1 MHCFFIYQIGF
12 LIYLR
17 KKYPQEERINKVQ
30 LKTAVILPCH
40 NEVVTIV
47 DVINQFK
54 FALPDAKIYVYDNN
68 STDGTGCAAAKA
80 GATVCY
86 EPMQGKGN
94 VVRRMFADVE
104 ADIFVMAD
112 GDGTYDATIAPIL
125 IKTLCDRD
133 LDMVVGARSHS
144 SEDGQYRTG
153 HQFGNKILTWFAGV
167 IFGRQL
173 KDMLSG
179 YRVFSRK
186 FVKSFPA
193 LSKGFEIETELT
205 FHSLYLQLPIL
216 EVKTKYS
223 ARPDGSAS
231 KLSTWKDGLR
241 ILWTILLLFKDAR
254 PFLFFSALATLLVFI
269 SIFLSYPVFVEFI
282 ETGLV
287 RRFPTAILSTGII
300 ILAYTS
306 FICGVLLDSLGRS
319 RLEIKR
325 LAYLLAERRSSK
337 S

>member
-1 MHCFFIYQIGF
+1 M
-12 LIYLR
+12 
-17 KKYPQEERINKVQ
+17 Q

-40 NEVVTIV
+40 NEVVTIA
-47 DVINQFK
+47 DVVTQFK
-54 FALPDAKIYVYDNN
+54 IALPDAEIFVYDNN

-80 GATVCY
+80 GAIVCY
-86 EPMQGKGN
+86 EPLQGKGN

-104 ADIFVMAD
+104 ADIFIMAD
-112 GDGTYDATIAPIL
+112 GDGTYDAEVAPKL
-125 IKTLCDRD
+125 IKTLCEKD
-133 LDMVVGARSHS
+133 LDMVVGARPHS

-153 HQFGNKILTWFAGV
+153 HQIGNKVLTWFAAV

-205 FHSLYLQLPIL
+205 IHSLHLQLPIL
-216 EVKTKYS
+216 EVETKYS

-231 KLSTWKDGLR
+231 KLSTWRDGLR

-254 PFLFFSALATLLVFI
+254 PFLFFSALSTCLVLI
-269 SIFLSYPVFVEFI
+269 SIILSYPVFIEFI

-287 RRFPTAILSTGII
+287 RRFPTAILSTGIM

-319 RLEIKR
+319 RLETKR
-325 LAYLLAERRSSK
+325 FAYLLAERRTSK